1 MRKYWPQVLVLFLT
15 CAFLAGSLG
24 YFLGSRNRGVSYT
37 IQGSVTSEPYAATTP
52 PAETPTETEPVLIN
66 INTAS
71 AEELTALPGIGEQ
84 KAAAIVEYRE
94 ANGPFQTVEDLLL
107 VPGIGET
114 TLDGL
119 IDQVTVGAG
128 Q

>member
-1 MRKYWPQVLVLFLT
+1 
-15 CAFLAGSLG
+15 
-24 YFLGSRNRGVSYT
+24 
-37 IQGSVTSEPYAATTP
+37 
-52 PAETPTETEPVLIN
+52 VLIN

-119 IDQVTVGAG
+119 IDQVTVDAG